1 MDFDL
6 LICDF
11 SMIYFY
17 AVLNQLASFDEYTRH
32 EATAIS
38 RVTTSPSVPS
48 LQLNSILQHSRVYDE
63 YTRRPLLFLSI
74 TLGTRFAKRSQQPT
88 D

>member
-1 MDFDL
+1 MDFEL

-38 RVTTSPSVPS
+38 RVTTSPS

-63 YTRRPLLFLSI
+63 YTRRPLFFLSV

-88 D
+88 E